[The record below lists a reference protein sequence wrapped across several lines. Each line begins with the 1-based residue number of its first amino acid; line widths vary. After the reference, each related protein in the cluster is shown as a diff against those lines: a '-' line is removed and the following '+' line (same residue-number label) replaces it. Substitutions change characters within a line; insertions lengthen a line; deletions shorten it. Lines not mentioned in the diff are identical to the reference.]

1 MEVLSLYDLSDAEI
15 LVRVAITITGDQ
27 TDATAIQTD
36 ERNKEVIFKNFAPFR
51 ECITDAKNLNLQ
63 IDNAKN

>member
-1 MEVLSLYDLSDAEI
+1 MIVLSLYDFSDAEI